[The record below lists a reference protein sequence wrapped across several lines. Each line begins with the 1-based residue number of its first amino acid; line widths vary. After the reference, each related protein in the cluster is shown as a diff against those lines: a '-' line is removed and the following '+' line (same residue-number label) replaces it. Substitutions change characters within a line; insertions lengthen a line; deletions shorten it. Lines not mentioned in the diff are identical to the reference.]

1 LALIY
6 LVGIFLCAQ
15 NLGGWEFAHNKKI
28 IPLLI
33 HFHDG
38 TNECSKFMK
47 KGHDQNILVIL
58 ALYIFMMAQMDTPNT
73 LKKVMIET

>member
-1 LALIY
+1 M
-6 LVGIFLCAQ
+6 AQ
-15 NLGGWEFAHNKKI
+15 MNA
-28 IPLLI
+28 P
-33 HFHDG
+33 
-38 TNECSKFMK
+38 KFMK